1 MRFVLMFPRAGI
13 AGTKKQK
20 IPFLSWW
27 SWLADEA
34 DTKMYQ
40 LYQLNQLYQ
49 LYRRKER
56 DMETAGVMFC
66 FALMAL
72 GVIGAVMQKAKGNW

>member
-40 LYQLNQLYQ
+40 LNQ

>member
-1 MRFVLMFPRAGI
+1 MQFDLMFSRAGM
-13 AGTKKQK
+13 AWSKKQK

-34 DTKMYQ
+34 DTKLYQ
-40 LYQLNQLYQ
+40 LYQLNQLY
-49 LYRRKER
+49 RRKER
-56 DMETAGVMFC
+56 VMETAGVMFC

-72 GVIGAVMQKAKGNW
+72 GVIGAFMQKAKGTW